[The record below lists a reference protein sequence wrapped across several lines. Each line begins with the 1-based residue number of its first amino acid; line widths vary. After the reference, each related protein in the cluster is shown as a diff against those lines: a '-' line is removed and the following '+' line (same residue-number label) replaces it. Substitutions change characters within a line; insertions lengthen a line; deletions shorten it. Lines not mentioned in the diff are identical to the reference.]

1 MFKVLVARKQ
11 RRLWSPGTVTLSVG
25 AHLLL
30 VGGVLT
36 ASPGATPEPKE
47 VVGDI
52 WELREP
58 VQPAPVE
65 PDVPQPAVPSD
76 PSEPVSVPG
85 ETMVLHAPT
94 DVPTVIPTVDPN
106 LRPITADQLTGIGR
120 AGDHI
125 GTPPL
130 DRLPLTGN
138 PNPDPPPL
146 DDWIPPAEAADVLP
160 ALSNGAEVSRV
171 LQRNY
176 PRMLQDTG
184 VEGEVTVEMI
194 VDTNGRVRPGSARVV
209 GATHDGFS
217 AATLR
222 AVEHFR
228 FRPARI
234 ANSPIAVRV
243 TLPVTWSITR

>member
-1 MFKVLVARKQ
+1 MFKVLAARKR

-36 ASPGATPEPKE
+36 ASPGASPQPKA
-47 VVGDI
+47 VVADI
-52 WELREP
+52 WDL
-58 VQPAPVE
+58 PAPQPPAPAE
-65 PDVPQPAVPSD
+65 PDVAQPAVPSD

-85 ETMVLHAPT
+85 ETMVLHAPA
-94 DVPTVIPTVDPN
+94 DVPSEIPTVDPT
-106 LRPITADQLTGIGR
+106 LRPITAAELTGMGR
-120 AGDHI
+120 EGDHI

-138 PNPDPPPL
+138 PNPNPPPL
-146 DDWIPPAEAADVLP
+146 DDWIPPAESADVVP
-160 ALSNGAEVSRV
+160 ALSNRGEVSRV
-171 LQRNY
+171 LQRHY
-176 PRMLQDTG
+176 PRMLQDTR
-184 VEGEVTVEMI
+184 VEGQVTVEM
-194 VDTNGRVRPGSARVV
+194 VVEMNGRVRPGSARVI

-228 FRPARI
+228 FSPARI
-234 ANSPIAVRV
+234 ANTPVAVRV
-243 TLPVTWSITR
+243 TIPVTWSITR